1 MRERP
6 IDLLIPP
13 DLPPREP
20 PPPTILPVLARECQ
34 PAGTGPAVDDM
45 LVGIAAFD
53 HSGRIRDRVLI
64 EALGWKPG
72 DPTAVWLGSD
82 VAVIRRL
89 AEGPYCVDR
98 RGQVFVPAATRSM
111 LGIGPRER
119 AVLVALPRLGRLLVH
134 PPAVLADLLVG
145 HYGRNVELFDERP

>member
-34 PAGTGPAVDDM
+34 SAGTGPAVDDM

-72 DPTAVWLGSD
+72 DPTAVCLGSD
-82 VAVIRRL
+82 AAVIRRL
-89 AEGPYCVDR
+89 AEGTYSVDR

-111 LGIGPRER
+111 LGFGPRER

-145 HYGRNVELFDERP
+145 HYGRNVELLDDRP